1 MAPKD
6 DLVCLGAIAGAFGV
20 AGEVRLK
27 SFCAEPEQIADYGPL
42 RTEDGRDFEV
52 LAMRPIKGAF
62 AAKLS
67 GVADRD
73 AAEALKSVRLYAE
86 RDRLPPLD
94 EDEYYHADLVGLT
107 AVDTG
112 GREMGRVKAVL
123 DHGAGVFLE
132 IARPGASELLV
143 PFTRAAAP
151 TVDIGAGRVVLDPPE
166 EIDARND

>member
-1 MAPKD
+1 MGRPD
-6 DLVCLGAIAGAFGV
+6 ELVCLGAIAGAFGV

-27 SFCAEPEQIADYGPL
+27 SFCAEPERIAEYGPL
-42 RTEDGRDFEV
+42 RTEDGRDLEV

-62 AAKLS
+62 AARLS
-67 GVADRD
+67 EVSDRD
-73 AAEALKSVRLYAE
+73 AAEALKSVRLYAP

-94 EDEYYHADLVGLT
+94 EDEYYHADLVGLI

-112 GREMGRVKAVL
+112 GRELGRINAVR

-132 IARPGASELLV
+132 VARSGASDLLV

-151 TVDIGAGRVVLDPPE
+151 TVDISAGRVVLDPPE